1 MEFFGREEEIDE
13 LRRLRNLAAK
23 ASRFTVLTGRRR
35 VGKTELIH
43 HALGDMPY
51 IYWLVTRS
59 TERELCKTMQGVA
72 EYVLGL
78 QLPGRA
84 DSFAALFKWVMQEA
98 TKRPVT
104 LVIDEFQE
112 FFRVNQS
119 VFSEMAG
126 IWDSLHKTA
135 RINLVVCGSVNRLM
149 GRIFFDAGEPL
160 YGRNTGKITLEP
172 FKISVLKNILSTY
185 SPGHNYAPDDLL
197 ALWTLTGGVARYVEE
212 LMDEEAVTRDGML
225 EAVFRRSSPM
235 IDEGRAVLVQ
245 EFGKDYGTYFSILS
259 AVAAGDTSYGAIK
272 NAVGVDPGAYLSKL
286 EVEYGILEKKL
297 PFKGASSGRSSLYKI
312 EDRFFRFWFRFIY
325 KYQYLI
331 ELGRFSELLEIV
343 RRDFDVYSGEA
354 LESYF
359 RARFKEDTTY
369 TRIGSWWDRKGENEI
384 DLVCEDELNRRMRF
398 AEIKRDKRDI
408 SLRSLEKKA
417 DAFFRKCGN
426 LPSGWSCDYV
436 GLSLE
441 DV

>member
-72 EYVLGL
+72 EYILGL

-98 TKRPVT
+98 TKRPIT

-172 FKISVLKNILSTY
+172 FKISVLKNILST
-185 SPGHNYAPDDLL
+185 
-197 ALWTLTGGVARYVEE
+197 
-212 LMDEEAVTRDGML
+212 
-225 EAVFRRSSPM
+225 
-235 IDEGRAVLVQ
+235 
-245 EFGKDYGTYFSILS
+245 
-259 AVAAGDTSYGAIK
+259 
-272 NAVGVDPGAYLSKL
+272 
-286 EVEYGILEKKL
+286 
-297 PFKGASSGRSSLYKI
+297 
-312 EDRFFRFWFRFIY
+312 
-325 KYQYLI
+325 
-331 ELGRFSELLEIV
+331 
-343 RRDFDVYSGEA
+343 
-354 LESYF
+354 
-359 RARFKEDTTY
+359 
-369 TRIGSWWDRKGENEI
+369 
-384 DLVCEDELNRRMRF
+384 
-398 AEIKRDKRDI
+398 
-408 SLRSLEKKA
+408 
-417 DAFFRKCGN
+417 
-426 LPSGWSCDYV
+426 
-436 GLSLE
+436 
-441 DV
+441 

>member
-1 MEFFGREEEIDE
+1 M
-13 LRRLRNLAAK
+13 
-23 ASRFTVLTGRRR
+23 
-35 VGKTELIH
+35 
-43 HALGDMPY
+43 
-51 IYWLVTRS
+51 
-59 TERELCKTMQGVA
+59 
-72 EYVLGL
+72 
-78 QLPGRA
+78 
-84 DSFAALFKWVMQEA
+84 
-98 TKRPVT
+98 
-104 LVIDEFQE
+104 
-112 FFRVNQS
+112 
-119 VFSEMAG
+119 
-126 IWDSLHKTA
+126 
-135 RINLVVCGSVNRLM
+135 
-149 GRIFFDAGEPL
+149 
-160 YGRNTGKITLEP
+160 
-172 FKISVLKNILSTY
+172 LKNILSTY

-417 DAFFRKCGN
+417 AAFFRKCGN

-441 DV
+441 DM